1 MRSRDK
7 PGGRPVY
14 WPGGVRHEGG
24 ASLFCGF
31 CMERG
36 KAGSDTGICRRRFFL
51 IGGGWLREGEC
62 LATEI
67 AGCGVP
73 MRNPLADRLVVAMML
88 L

>member
-7 PGGRPVY
+7 PGGCPGY
-14 WPGGVRHEGG
+14 WPGGVRHRGG

-31 CMERG
+31 CTERG
-36 KAGSDTGICRRRFFL
+36 KAGSDNGACWLFFWGSRR
-51 IGGGWLREGEC
+51 REGER

-67 AGCGVP
+67 VRRRVP
-73 MRNPLADRLVVAMML
+73 MRNSLADRLVVAVML